1 MKLIFTRKTKYTGFI
16 TVAGLLA
23 LLFLWSSCSQ
33 PSSPNTG
40 GTTLPG
46 IDPNEAIVENAL
58 NKAAVEPSVII
69 GSGKKI
75 TLSGA
80 DLTWTS
86 NDTTV
91 INVSAAPSGEYDVMP
106 AEKKTEVVL
115 TAKAVKGSITKTRM
129 FTVLVYKDSSQLT
142 AADLLKSINLPSETE
157 KDIAL
162 PPSITDVSGASITWT
177 SDKENVIAH
186 DGKINPAARDLQN
199 KAVKLTATLT
209 YNGGTATKKFTVALK
224 RLTKIEVTYT
234 ADSTTWEFI
243 GDKIRYTRMTNS
255 GGTVEKYG
263 FGFVYTD
270 LDMEAKTFTVSK
282 THVMNSVLDGIWYEL
297 GSQEFKN
304 ALLQAAK
311 PNNRENILKNYA
323 GWMKEARKPLRYEY
337 TISYNEYLKKYHFQ
351 ARRPYDSNTHWF
363 DQAGLYF
370 YYNDSTKDS
379 IRFYKKYTS
388 SYVFEHNR
396 KEYKGSLNE
405 EGTLFTGKI
414 DGEADEK
421 KITITDNKNKT
432 ISITVD
438 GNSYTLN
445 FRGDDLV
452 R

>member
-40 GTTLPG
+40 GTTFPG
-46 IDPNEAIVENAL
+46 IDPNEAIVDTAL
-58 NKAAVEPSVII
+58 NTAGVTPTVII

-80 DLTWTS
+80 NLTWTS

-91 INVSAAPSGEYDVMP
+91 INVSAAPSGEYDVTP
-106 AEKKTEVVL
+106 AKEKTEVKL

-129 FTVLVYKDSSQLT
+129 FTVVVYKDSSQLA

-157 KDIAL
+157 TDIVL
-162 PPSITDVSGASITWT
+162 PTSITEVSGASITWT

-209 YNGGTATKKFTVALK
+209 YNGGTEKQEFTVALK

-234 ADSTTWEFI
+234 TGSTTWEFI
-243 GDKIRYTRMTNS
+243 DNHIRRTQISNM
-255 GGTVEKYG
+255 GGTVEKDGSG
-263 FGFVYTD
+263 FLYTD
-270 LDMEAKTFTVSK
+270 LNMEAKTFMVSK
-282 THVMNSVLDGIWYEL
+282 THIMNSYLNGKWYEI
-297 GSQEFKN
+297 GSQEFKQ
-304 ALLQAAK
+304 ALLQDAE
-311 PNNRENILKNYA
+311 PEEREDILKHYKEYA
-323 GWMKEARKPLRYEY
+323 KKARTPLHYEY
-337 TISYNEYLKKYHFQ
+337 KISYDDYRKEYSFQ
-351 ARRPYDSNTHWF
+351 ANGAYNSNAYWF
-363 DQAGLYF
+363 DQAGF
-370 YYNDSTKDS
+370 YSYDNSST
-379 IRFYKKYTS
+379 
-388 SYVFEHNR
+388 HNR
-396 KEYKGSLNE
+396 MELRKKDDACIFCHNEETYKGSLNE

-414 DGEADEK
+414 DGQSDEK
-421 KITITDNKNKT
+421 EITITDHKNKT

-445 FRGDDLV
+445 FRGDIL
-452 R
+452 